1 MESIFWRFA
10 AGPLRRRTRGRYNPS
25 VRVHLPYG
33 EHGIDADVPDGA
45 TVLLPERFEPIADPD
60 AAVRAAIAAPI
71 GRPPLREMVRAGQR
85 AIIVVSDVTRPV
97 PNQVIL
103 PPILETLEAGGIAR
117 DDITIVVGTGLH
129 RASRPDEHARFL
141 GETIMSR
148 YRVVDHDARDAST
161 HVFYATGPRTMGVWL
176 NREYL
181 NADLRILTGF
191 VEPHLFA
198 GYSGGGKAVL
208 PAIAGADD
216 VMANHDAHMIGHPR
230 ATWCT
235 THGNPIFERMRDV
248 ALKTDPSFIVNVPL
262 DEEKRM
268 TGVFAGELA
277 AAHDAAIAQAARQA
291 IRPIPH
297 LYDIVVVTNM
307 GYPADLV
314 LYQAVKGMSVAAQA
328 CATGGAILLVAECH
342 EGVGG
347 PEYVELMRSEES
359 PRALLERFER
369 GDHRTVLD
377 QWQVQVQAMVQARCD
392 VWLHSSLDRAAVKS
406 AHLRYAP
413 DVTST
418 LAAVTGGK
426 SAALGRQPTVCV
438 LPYGQLTVPRLD
450 GA

>member
-1 MESIFWRFA
+1 MK
-10 AGPLRRRTRGRYNPS
+10 
-25 VRVHLPYG
+25 VHLPYG
-33 EHGIDADVPDGA
+33 ERGIDAEVPDTA
-45 TVLLPERFEPIADPD
+45 TVLTPERVGVLADPD
-60 AAVRAAIAAPI
+60 AAVRAAIAAPT
-71 GRPPLREMVRAGQR
+71 GRRPLREMVRAGQR
-85 AIIVVSDVTRPV
+85 AAIVVSDVTRPV

-103 PPILETLEAGGIAR
+103 PPIIETLESGGIAR

-141 GETIMSR
+141 GEAILSR

-161 HVFYATGPRTMGVWL
+161 QVFLATGPRTVGVWL

-208 PAIAGADD
+208 PAIAGADEI
-216 VMANHDAHMIGHPR
+216 MANHDARMIGHPK

-235 THGNPIFERMRDV
+235 TDGNPIFEQMRDV
-248 ALKTDPSFIVNVPL
+248 ALKTDPSFIINVTL

-268 TGVFAGELA
+268 TGVFAGELR

-297 LYDIVVVTNM
+297 LYDIVVATNM

-328 CATGGAILLVAECH
+328 CATGGTILLVAECR

-347 PEYVELMRSEES
+347 PEYTELMRSEAS
-359 PRALLERFER
+359 PAALLDRFAR
-369 GDHRTVLD
+369 AGQRPVHD

-392 VWLHSSLDRAAVKS
+392 VWLHSSLDRATVES

-418 LAAVTGGK
+418 LASLIDEK
-426 SAALGRQPTVCV
+426 RAALGREPAVCV
-438 LPYGQLTVPRLD
+438 LPFGQLTVPRVVE
-450 GA
+450 AA

>member
-1 MESIFWRFA
+1 M
-10 AGPLRRRTRGRYNPS
+10 
-25 VRVHLPYG
+25 RVHLPYG
-33 EHGIDADVPDGA
+33 EHGIDTEVPDGA
-45 TVLLPERFEPIADPD
+45 TVLLPEAVEPIADPD

-71 GRPPLREMVRAGQR
+71 GRRPLREMVRAGQR
-85 AIIVVSDVTRPV
+85 AAIVVSDVTRPV
-97 PNQVIL
+97 PNPVIL
-103 PPILETLEAGGIAR
+103 PPILETLEAGGVRR

-141 GETIMSR
+141 GEAILSR

-161 HVFYATGPRTMGVWL
+161 QVFYATGPRTPGRPVGMGVWL

-181 NADLRILTGF
+181 NAGLRILTGF

-208 PAIAGADD
+208 PAIAGADEI
-216 VMANHDAHMIGHPR
+216 MANHDARMIGHPK

-235 THGNPIFERMRDV
+235 THGNPIFEKMRDV
-248 ALKTDPSFIVNVPL
+248 ALKTDPSFIVNVTL

-297 LYDIVVVTNM
+297 LYDIVVATNM

-328 CATGGAILLVAECH
+328 CATGGAILLVAECR

-347 PEYVELMRSEES
+347 PEYAELLRSEAS
-359 PRALLERFER
+359 PRALLDRFESD
-369 GDHRTVLD
+369 GHLTVHD
-377 QWQVQVQAMVQARCD
+377 QWQAQVQAMVQARCD
-392 VWLHSSLDRAAVKS
+392 VWLHSSLDRAAVAS

-413 DVTST
+413 DVTRT
-418 LAAVTGGK
+418 LEAIVGSKRAE
-426 SAALGRQPTVCV
+426 LGRQPTVCV
-438 LPYGQLTVPRLD
+438 LPFGQLTVPRVD
-450 GA
+450 RG

>member
-1 MESIFWRFA
+1 M
-10 AGPLRRRTRGRYNPS
+10 
-25 VRVHLPYG
+25 RVHLPYG

-45 TVLLPERFEPIADPD
+45 TVLLPEHVDPIADPD

-71 GRPPLREMVRAGQR
+71 GRPPLRETVRAGQR
-85 AIIVVSDVTRPV
+85 AVIVVSDVTRPV
-97 PNQVIL
+97 PNAVIL

-117 DDITIVVGTGLH
+117 DDITILVGTGLH

-141 GETIMSR
+141 GEAIMSR

-161 HVFYATGPRTMGVWL
+161 HVFYATGPGTIGVWL

-216 VMANHDAHMIGHPR
+216 IMANHDAHMIGHPKS
-230 ATWCT
+230 TWCT
-235 THGNPIFERMRDV
+235 TQGNPIFQRMRDV
-248 ALKTDPSFIVNVPL
+248 ALKTDPSFIVNVTL
-262 DEEKRM
+262 DEEKRI

-328 CATGGAILLVAECH
+328 CATGGAILLVAECR

-347 PEYVELMRSEES
+347 PEYVELMRSAES

-369 GDHRTVLD
+369 GDHRTALD
-377 QWQVQVQAMVQARCD
+377 QWQVQVQAMVQRRCD
-392 VWLHSSLDRAAVKS
+392 VWLYSSLDRAAVKS

-413 DVTST
+413 DVGST
-418 LAAVTGGK
+418 LAAVIGGK
-426 SAALGRQPTVCV
+426 SAALGHQPTVCV
-438 LPYGQLTVPRLD
+438 LPFGQLTVPRLD